1 MTENIHFWKCNT
13 DFFIYTVYTCILA
26 FKNIIF
32 CFLVYKSS
40 RYLTFFCFIQH
51 NILKFLST
59 VNIQFNVAC
68 RAHIYQNNF
77 SITFLQSSTSKRTI
91 KAKWDNYGLRKPQ
104 LLWTD
109 RTYSPAI
116 DQFRGKKIPLI
127 FSADFEAL
135 KSLPS
140 LKSQSLPFMG
150 GHQISAAIQEKS
162 PGFACAA
169 EISRPAEGCI
179 LVALCCYLSAPLR
192 T

>member
-1 MTENIHFWKCNT
+1 MLRAGH
-13 DFFIYTVYTCILA
+13 IYI
-26 FKNIIF
+26 KIIF
-32 CFLVYKSS
+32 
-40 RYLTFFCFIQH
+40 
-51 NILKFLST
+51 
-59 VNIQFNVAC
+59 
-68 RAHIYQNNF
+68 
-77 SITFLQSSTSKRTI
+77 
-91 KAKWDNYGLRKPQ
+91 Q
-104 LLWTD
+104 LLSSSPVRANRLLMQNGTIMASANHNYCELTG
-109 RTYSPAI
+109 RTVLPLTSLEEK
-116 DQFRGKKIPLI
+116 KKIPLI

-140 LKSQSLPFMG
+140 LESQSLPFMG